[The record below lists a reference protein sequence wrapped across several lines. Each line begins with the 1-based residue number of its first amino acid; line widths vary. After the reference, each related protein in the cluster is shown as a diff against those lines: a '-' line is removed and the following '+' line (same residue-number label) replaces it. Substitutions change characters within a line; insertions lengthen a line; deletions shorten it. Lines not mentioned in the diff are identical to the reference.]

1 MEFTYTTSGTCSRA
15 ISFDI
20 DSKGIISNVRFD
32 GGCPG
37 NTLGL
42 AAMCE
47 GQNAAELAKRLRGID
62 CRQRGTSCPDQL
74 ARAITE
80 ALAK

>member
-1 MEFTYTTSGTCSRA
+1 MEFTYTTKETCSRA
-15 ISFDI
+15 IRFDI
-20 DSKGIISNVRFD
+20 DEAGIISKVRFE

-47 GQNAAELAKRLRGID
+47 GQNAAALAERLRGID
-62 CRQRGTSCPDQL
+62 CRSRGTSCPDQL
-74 ARAITE
+74 ACAITE